1 MENRHLFRGKRID
14 NGVWA
19 CGYLYGIWE
28 KRYILWGMFNDIP
41 GMIEVDQAT
50 ICQCTGLK
58 DKNGK
63 LIWENDILSG
73 HIDVEF
79 PEDETRKCVVWHENG
94 WCTNEPGCDYYEELD
109 DFDSENFEVIGNM
122 IDNPELLEELKQ
134 YRAIGTV
141 EECRAA
147 MEKQTAKRPRI
158 IVNAMICPSCP
169 RCFKSDN
176 STYCPSCGQ
185 KLKWEDEE

>member
-41 GMIEVDQAT
+41 GMIKVDQDT

-73 HIDVEF
+73 HIDDEF
-79 PEDETRKCVVWHENG
+79 PEDETRKSVVWHENG

-122 IDNPELLEELKQ
+122 IDNPELLE
-134 YRAIGTV
+134 V
-141 EECRAA
+141 
-147 MEKQTAKRPRI
+147 
-158 IVNAMICPSCP
+158 
-169 RCFKSDN
+169 
-176 STYCPSCGQ
+176 
-185 KLKWEDEE
+185 